1 MQAFVF
7 CPLQPAIVL
16 APINCTQ
23 TAAPP
28 TKEASAKP
36 ESPTA
41 EDQASQ
47 SEDSPQDPPQ
57 KTPPVESN
65 EEGKNPNWNNV

>member
-28 TKEASAKP
+28 TKEPSAKP

-41 EDQASQ
+41 EEQASQ

-65 EEGKNPNWNNV
+65 EEEKKPNWNNV

>member
-23 TAAPP
+23 TATPP

-41 EDQASQ
+41 EEQASQ

-65 EEGKNPNWNNV
+65 EEGKKPNWNNV